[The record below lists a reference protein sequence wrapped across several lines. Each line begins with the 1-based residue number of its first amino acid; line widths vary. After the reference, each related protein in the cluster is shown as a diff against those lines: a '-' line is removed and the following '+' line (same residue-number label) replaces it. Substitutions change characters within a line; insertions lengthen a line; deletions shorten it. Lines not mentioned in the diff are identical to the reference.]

1 MNGFL
6 LIDKPSGRS
15 SASCVYSLRKI
26 LKIKKIGHCGTLD
39 PLATGVLP
47 LCIGEATKF
56 SNYVSDQSKEYEVE
70 ILFGLQTSTGDLE
83 GEEIYK
89 KPFKL
94 NKNALMKSLKKFQGV
109 HQQVPPMFS
118 AIKYKGKP
126 LYAWVRK
133 GVYFSRQSREVRIF
147 DTELLF
153 CQGDKAKIRVSCSKG
168 TYIRA
173 LIEDLGEDLST
184 GATVIGLRRTRVGD
198 VTKDNLVD
206 LESVD
211 IEECRKAL
219 VSYDTLLQH
228 IPEIHLDKIDTK
240 KIRNGQLVD
249 YNARQDIKGIVRIY
263 ADKGLFVG
271 IGSIDSSNIVSA
283 KRLLSNPSI

>member
-94 NKNALMKSLKKFQGV
+94 SKNALMKSLKKFQGV

-184 GATVIGLRRTRVGD
+184 GATVIDLRRTRVGD

-271 IGSIDSSNIVSA
+271 IGSIDSSNTVSA

>member
-56 SNYVSDQSKEYEVE
+56 SNYISDQSKEYEVE

-94 NKNALMKSLKKFQGV
+94 SKNALMKSLKKFQGV

-184 GATVIGLRRTRVGD
+184 GATVIDLRRTRVGD

-283 KRLLSNPSI
+283 KRLLSNSSI

>member
-56 SNYVSDQSKEYEVE
+56 SNYISDQSKEYEVE

-173 LIEDLGEDLST
+173 LVEDLGEDLST
-184 GATVIGLRRTRVGD
+184 GATVIDLRRTRVGD

-271 IGSIDSSNIVSA
+271 IGSIDSSNTVSA

>member
-94 NKNALMKSLKKFQGV
+94 SKNALMKSLKKFQGV

-184 GATVIGLRRTRVGD
+184 GATVIDLRRTRVGD

-283 KRLLSNPSI
+283 KRLLSNSSI

>member
-15 SASCVYSLRKI
+15 SASCVYCLRKI

-94 NKNALMKSLKKFQGV
+94 SKNTLMKSLKKFQGI

-118 AIKYKGKP
+118 AIKYKGRP

-184 GATVIGLRRTRVGD
+184 GATVIDLRRTRVGNI
-198 VTKDNLVD
+198 TKDNLVD

>member
-94 NKNALMKSLKKFQGV
+94 SKNALMKSLKKFQGV

-184 GATVIGLRRTRVGD
+184 GATVIDLRRTRVGD

-271 IGSIDSSNIVSA
+271 IGSIDSSNTVSA
-283 KRLLSNPSI
+283 KRLLSDPST

>member
-184 GATVIGLRRTRVGD
+184 GATVIDLRRTRVGD

>member
-6 LIDKPSGRS
+6 LIDKPFGRS

-56 SNYVSDQSKEYEVE
+56 SNYISDQSKEYEVE

-94 NKNALMKSLKKFQGV
+94 SKNALMKSLKKFQGV

-184 GATVIGLRRTRVGD
+184 GATVIDLRRTRVGD

-211 IEECRKAL
+211 IEECRNAL
-219 VSYDTLLQH
+219 VPYDTLLRH

>member
-56 SNYVSDQSKEYEVE
+56 SNYISDQSKEYEVE

-94 NKNALMKSLKKFQGV
+94 SKNALMKSLKKFQGV

-126 LYAWVRK
+126 LYSWVRK

-184 GATVIGLRRTRVGD
+184 GATVIDLRRTRVGD

-211 IEECRKAL
+211 IEECRNAL
-219 VSYDTLLQH
+219 VSYDTLLRH

>member
-94 NKNALMKSLKKFQGV
+94 SKKALMKSLKKFQGA

-147 DTELLF
+147 NIELLF

-184 GATVIGLRRTRVGD
+184 GATVIDLRRTRVGD

-219 VSYDTLLQH
+219 VPYDTLLRH
-228 IPEIHLDKIDTK
+228 IPEIHLDKIDIK

>member
-15 SASCVYSLRKI
+15 SASCVYSLRKV

-184 GATVIGLRRTRVGD
+184 GATVIDLRRTRVGD